1 MFVGIDLHKVNCQTA
16 VLDTNGAER
25 ERYRFP
31 NTRSGWEGFV
41 KRTLREWRIAIEAST
56 HCGPVYDFLTTRGY
70 DVTIA
75 NPREVRLIS
84 ESKKKT
90 DSFDCRT
97 LAQLLR
103 ANFLPSSLI
112 PARQIRTDRE
122 LHRHRIQLAKDRSRT
137 QIRIKSLIART
148 TLREDEIG
156 INDLLS
162 AKVRPDLDRLTLK
175 GHERFVLEN
184 LLQEMDFYTEQIE
197 RADRE
202 LKELAKTNPQVKLLL
217 TIPGIAYY
225 SALVIANEIGDINR
239 FDSSKQLASFI
250 GIVPVVR
257 QSGERQRS
265 GRITRQGNV
274 YLRWILNQC
283 VIHTVRQASPLRE
296 FYLRI
301 KERKGE
307 GRARVAAERK
317 LATIIFHMLKDL
329 EEYRFQNEELTK
341 KKWKLVYGT
350 ESPNS

>member
-1 MFVGIDLHKVNCQTA
+1 
-16 VLDTNGAER
+16 
-25 ERYRFP
+25 
-31 NTRSGWEGFV
+31 
-41 KRTLREWRIAIEAST
+41 
-56 HCGPVYDFLTTRGY
+56 
-70 DVTIA
+70 
-75 NPREVRLIS
+75 
-84 ESKKKT
+84 
-90 DSFDCRT
+90 
-97 LAQLLR
+97 
-103 ANFLPSSLI
+103 LI